1 MHREESTMKKGSW
14 VFCGLFF
21 SLLSSGCIV
30 TGSPGEDPV
39 YVFPGASKIFTA
51 YTFADHGDLVWTL
64 DDVQVQAGGN
74 TFEYT
79 APDNS
84 TTFQTL
90 KAHLTNALG
99 NDTYVW
105 NITTNAEVVA
115 GSPNN
120 PHVPSGP
127 GPWFEGWY
135 TRVSDV
141 GGSRSIAI
149 IVASALPQGQYYT
162 PGQYYPGKINVLIS
176 EGDGAPTY
184 SYTIYPEQTMA
195 LVDGEP
201 VSTNPVPYSIADFEW
216 LAEGFGTVTEDS
228 VVVSIPGVVDVNVQT
243 ENRLPFNIFDPEIG
257 PYAGLDALPLPLRW
271 WIHSLGSDATY
282 QYTVHSGD
290 NAGTYSGTGYTHL
303 EKNWGAAFPLGWIW
317 TQGIATDNE
326 AQFVMSTAEVD
337 FDLFILDTYIGAFRS
352 PNVNWDYIFSMPELT
367 FIREHD
373 GCAGTFRFE
382 IMDPTLDR
390 HLIFDASTPPESFG
404 YVSTPS
410 PTGFEPET
418 GVESFSATVD
428 VWAYQGG
435 TLLDHQIFY
444 NAALEFGTGWACLD

>member
-1 MHREESTMKKGSW
+1 MKTRMSFVSAIVLAVFFGGCGVSVTPPEGAAFINPGSTKTFTVDSVPAADEISW
-14 VFCGLFF
+14 ILYDVE
-21 SLLSSGCIV
+21 V
-30 TGSPGEDPV
+30 ETGGHS
-39 YVFPGASKIFTA
+39 F
-51 YTFADHGDLVWTL
+51 
-64 DDVQVQAGGN
+64 Q
-74 TFEYT
+74 YT
-79 APDNS
+79 AAVDVFTSHTLTVNIEAVYGS
-84 TTFQTL
+84 RTFS
-90 KAHLTNALG
+90 
-99 NDTYVW
+99 W
-105 NITTNAEVVA
+105 NITNNSDEAP

-120 PHVPSGP
+120 PHITTGP

-184 SYTIYPEQTMA
+184 SYTVYPELTMA

-216 LAEGFGTVTEDS
+216 VAEGFGTVTEDS
-228 VVVSIPGVVDVNVQT
+228 VVLSIPGVVDVDVQT
-243 ENRLPFNIFDPEIG
+243 DNRLPFNILDTEIG
-257 PYAGLDALPLPLRW
+257 PYGDLDAFPLPLRW

-282 QYTVHSGD
+282 LYTVHGGA

-303 EKNWGAAFPLGWIW
+303 EKNWGASFPVGWIW
-317 TQGIATDNE
+317 TQGIAIDNE

-337 FDLFILDTYIGAFRS
+337 FGLFILDTYIGAFRS
-352 PNVNWDYIFSMPELT
+352 PNVNWDFIFSMPQLT

-382 IMDPTLDR
+382 IMDSILNR
-390 HLIFDASTPPESFG
+390 HLIFDASTPPDSFG

-418 GVESFSATVD
+418 GAESFSATVD
-428 VWAYQGG
+428 VSAYEGG